1 MNQFLFYLP
10 VQQNPALA
18 KLSGDWWY
26 LHSEKLPYRFARRE
40 NSGCLGLANDTP
52 NSSSAFL
59 LSSNFIWCIFQVL
72 FLTYL
77 ESHPTKNTGEKIL
90 QIVARQT
97 YGKRNRIL
105 VVGSV
110 QKKCSTDETR
120 STFIYL
126 VSAKIDQGENRI
138 PNITYQTKLSLKYLK
153 RRFFIG

>member
-1 MNQFLFYLP
+1 MNQFLFCLP

-26 LHSEKLPYRFARRE
+26 LHSEKLPYRFATRE

-72 FLTYL
+72 FLTYS

-97 YGKRNRIL
+97 NGKRI
-105 VVGSV
+105 VGSV
-110 QKKCSTDETR
+110 QKNVQMMK
-120 STFIYL
+120 L
-126 VSAKIDQGENRI
+126 VQHLYIQYQQKQIRGKNRI
-138 PNITYQTKLSLKYLK
+138 PNITLPTVFKETGFHWLKTGLTY
-153 RRFFIG
+153 

>member
-110 QKKCSTDETR
+110 QKNVQMMK
-120 STFIYL
+120 L
-126 VSAKIDQGENRI
+126 VQHLYIQ
-138 PNITYQTKLSLKYLK
+138 YQQKQIKGKTE
-153 RRFFIG
+153 FPI